1 MIVPIVVL
9 GLAGAAA
16 YKVHKRKTGMTPERQ
31 ALFTGAMNSLPDPSK
46 LRGLADVFHGEGFPV
61 QADMLRKR
69 ANLRELPEEIKEQ
82 RRETFRKAMRC
93 LDPDKVEKLASIY
106 ENEGCAGTAA
116 CLQLY
121 AQGLRASDP
130 SQVESIA
137 KSLETKKG
145 DVAKKAAAFLRE
157 QKNGAKET

>member
-16 YKVHKRKTGMTPERQ
+16 YKVHKRKTNVTPERQ
-31 ALFTGAMNSLPDPSK
+31 ALFTGAMNSLSDPSK
-46 LRGLADVFHGEGFPV
+46 LRALADQFHGDGLIDWSEK
-61 QADMLRKR
+61 LRKR
-69 ANLRELPEEIKEQ
+69 ANLRELPENIKEQ
-82 RRETFRKAMRC
+82 RRETFRKALRC

-130 SQVESIA
+130 NQVEAIA

-145 DVAKKAAAFLRE
+145 DTAKKAAAFLRE
-157 QKNGAKET
+157 QKNGTKET